1 MSIAVLAG
9 IVFALVAGAV
19 VGLAIYLRSGGD
31 GGD

>member
-19 VGLAIYLRSGGD
+19 VGLALYLRSGG
-31 GGD
+31 GDE